1 MNKKFIDIF
10 IKNFVNLSLNQ
21 GLNIL
26 ISVIITP
33 ILFQNLGSSQFGLVN
48 LSFSIFILISIVV
61 SYGYHLNAPKNISL
75 LNNIKLERN
84 LISEIISLRFFIAFT
99 ASLLIILITLT
110 TNLFNDYELIILCS
124 IPILFSE
131 SLHPIFYLQGKN
143 NLYVLP
149 ILNAIA
155 KLLYLGLIVVS
166 INSPYDGFKVN
177 LLYGISISLVYTIH
191 WIKFFLKNRIAFY
204 YSNFKKIKKMIKDNF
219 EFFFSSFAGHIS
231 IHSSL
236 IILKPFSE
244 SDELGKFAL
253 ANKIALLLRMIPV
266 FMVQSVL
273 QSASSINKN
282 NNSALNGFI
291 NYYYYRGLFVT
302 LSIGI
307 LIALL
312 SKWVIFIF
320 SGEDIIY
327 SSQILSM
334 LSFMPFLAMLNFRN
348 ILLILVNERKVILN
362 KATWIS
368 TFFMLSSAMVL
379 SYYYKG
385 FGLATAILISELF
398 SFFIHYL
405 LLLVSD
411 E

>member
-191 WIKFFLKNRIAFY
+191 WIKI
-204 YSNFKKIKKMIKDNF
+204 
-219 EFFFSSFAGHIS
+219 
-231 IHSSL
+231 
-236 IILKPFSE
+236 
-244 SDELGKFAL
+244 
-253 ANKIALLLRMIPV
+253 
-266 FMVQSVL
+266 Q
-273 QSASSINKN
+273 Q
-282 NNSALNGFI
+282 
-291 NYYYYRGLFVT
+291 
-302 LSIGI
+302 
-307 LIALL
+307 
-312 SKWVIFIF
+312 
-320 SGEDIIY
+320 
-327 SSQILSM
+327 
-334 LSFMPFLAMLNFRN
+334 
-348 ILLILVNERKVILN
+348 
-362 KATWIS
+362 
-368 TFFMLSSAMVL
+368 
-379 SYYYKG
+379 
-385 FGLATAILISELF
+385 
-398 SFFIHYL
+398 
-405 LLLVSD
+405 
-411 E
+411 